1 MRRADARIWK
11 VAGRSSFALRFL
23 AVCVLLPRAV
33 ETIVTGARVLNPS
46 RLRIFVVL
54 LICALGSALSVC
66 PTDCLA
72 AQAHVATKT
81 KPCHGDG
88 GARDAG
94 GLSVSCCLPAIAEQ
108 AVQVVF
114 DLPHVGAVNFAAA
127 ELAPGVDAATNRLDV
142 SRPGAHNPP
151 RLFLFNQALLI

>member
-1 MRRADARIWK
+1 
-11 VAGRSSFALRFL
+11 
-23 AVCVLLPRAV
+23 
-33 ETIVTGARVLNPS
+33 VLNPS

-127 ELAPGVDAATNRLDV
+127 ELAPAVDAATNRLDV